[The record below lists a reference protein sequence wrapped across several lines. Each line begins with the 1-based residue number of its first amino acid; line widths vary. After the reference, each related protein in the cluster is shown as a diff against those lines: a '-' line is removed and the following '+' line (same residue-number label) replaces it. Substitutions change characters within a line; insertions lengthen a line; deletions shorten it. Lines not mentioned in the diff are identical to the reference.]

1 MGKDETRERERGGG
15 TGDITVKLVK
25 SHTNLTH
32 THAAAYHTGRQLQ
45 SF

>member
-1 MGKDETRERERGGG
+1 MGKDETRERERGGHG
-15 TGDITVKLVK
+15 RYYCKTGEITHKT
-25 SHTNLTH
+25 HTH